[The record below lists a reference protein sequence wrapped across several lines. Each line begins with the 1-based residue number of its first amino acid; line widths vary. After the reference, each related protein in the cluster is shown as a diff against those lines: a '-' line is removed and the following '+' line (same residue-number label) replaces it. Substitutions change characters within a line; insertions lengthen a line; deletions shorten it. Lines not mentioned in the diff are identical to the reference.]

1 MMPAHKRTLTYAEYL
16 AAEQVSSERH
26 EFLDGEVYAMAGGM
40 PEHAALS
47 ASVIAMLLAGLRG
60 RPCRVYTSDLR
71 VRVLATGLTTYPDI
85 SVVRG
90 ALETDVDDPHAI
102 VNPVLLVEVL
112 SDSTEAHDRGE
123 KSAHYRHIPS
133 LREYVLVSQ
142 RHRRIEVFR
151 RNDAGRWE
159 LFEYEGGAS
168 AELASVGCALDVD
181 EVYRDPLATAA
192 SGAA

>member
-1 MMPAHKRTLTYAEYL
+1 
-16 AAEQVSSERH
+16 
-26 EFLDGEVYAMAGGM
+26 MAGGT
-40 PEHAALS
+40 PENAALS

-85 SVVRG
+85 SFVCG
-90 ALETDVDDPHAI
+90 TLEADVDDPHAI

-123 KSAHYRHIPS
+123 KRAHYRHIPS
-133 LREYVLVSQ
+133 LREYVLISP

-151 RNDAGRWE
+151 RNEAGRWE
-159 LFEYEGGAS
+159 LFEYESGAS
-168 AELASVGCALDVD
+168 AELASVGCALEVD